1 MMNMDVR
8 LVSNDLLRIRSL
20 DWGGYVNMLNRGE
33 GRVVSLQIEVNQ
45 GAWVYLRVEYWLDD
59 ELFYW

>member
-20 DWGGYVNMLNRGE
+20 DWGGYVNMLNRGD
-33 GRVVSLQIEVNQ
+33 GRVGSLQIEANQ